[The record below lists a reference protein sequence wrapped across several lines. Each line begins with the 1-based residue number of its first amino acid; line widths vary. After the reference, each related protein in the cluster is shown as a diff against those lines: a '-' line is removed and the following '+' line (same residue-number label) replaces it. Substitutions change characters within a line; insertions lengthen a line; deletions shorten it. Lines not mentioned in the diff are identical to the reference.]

1 LKGHYW
7 VYIDAATAAAAA
19 ATHIAERLDEAV
31 RDRGQATFAISGGK
45 SPKALFRELVKTG
58 VDWTHVRLFWVD
70 ERAVPPGHEES
81 NYSMAVEHLITPA
94 GIPAANV
101 VRMEGE
107 IAAPDAANRYARA
120 LRENFPGT
128 AVPVFD
134 VIHLGMG
141 ADGHTASLFPG
152 EPMIQERHHLVAA
165 VHVDKLNAD
174 RITLLPPVLHLARC
188 VILFAPG
195 ADKAAVLKQVFEG
208 PRDPSQLPV
217 QLLDVRTAET
227 TWFLDEDAAAQLSPQ
242 D

>member
-1 LKGHYW
+1 MKGHYW

-31 RDRGQATFAISGGK
+31 RDRGHASLAISGGN

-70 ERAVPPGHEES
+70 ERAVPPGHEQS
-81 NYSMAVEHLITPA
+81 NYSMALDHLITPA
-94 GIPAANV
+94 GIPGANV

-107 IAAPDAANRYARA
+107 LAPADAAGRYERA
-120 LRENFPGT
+120 LRERFPGA

-141 ADGHTASLFPG
+141 PDGHTASLFPG
-152 EPMIQERHHLVAA
+152 EPLIQERHHLVAA
-165 VHVDKLNAD
+165 VHVEKLKSD
-174 RITLLPPVLHLARC
+174 RITLLPPLLHLARC
-188 VILFAPG
+188 AIVFAPG
-195 ADKAAVLKQVFEG
+195 ADKAPVLKQVFEG
-208 PRDPSQLPV
+208 PRDPSKLPV

-242 D
+242 S